1 MAQTYTRQSSMSD
14 GDTITAAL
22 FNNEYNQLLNAFA
35 YSSSS
40 ASSTGHRHD
49 GTAAQGGNIHTIGD
63 LDFLNK
69 IVADSTNNRW
79 GVFVEVSSA
88 AVEQI
93 RISDGVISPVTDND
107 VDLGTSSLE
116 FKDLF
121 IDGTAHVDTLDVDVN
136 GTVAGTFGVTGA
148 TTLSST
154 LAVTGAVT
162 GSSTIQGTTITATT
176 AFVPDAS
183 DGAALGTSAL
193 EFSDLFLADGAVIN
207 FGDDQDVSLTHVA
220 DTGLLISSTDQL
232 QFGDSGTYIYQSAD
246 GVLDLVSDTEIEINA
261 TTIDINGNVDV
272 SGTLTVAGAVDF
284 GDAALSNV
292 GAVQLDSIAGD
303 GDTNT
308 SITFSGSDVITI
320 TAGGD
325 TQFTFNNGSILPTT
339 DNDIDLGSSSYEF
352 KDGYFDGTVYADAI
366 NFNGTA
372 IAATAAELN
381 IVDGDTSASSTTLAD
396 ADRVVVNDNGTMKQV
411 ALTDFETYFE
421 SSIDTIANFEVTTE
435 LQTPLIAF
443 TDGDDAIQIADG
455 GGVTM
460 AAGLTSTAASNTLGA
475 TSFNDA
481 DITNVGAVQLDSIA
495 GDGDTNTSITFSGS
509 DVITIATGGSGRLTI
524 GDGALSPVTD
534 NEIDLGTSSLEFKDA
549 FFDGTVTSDA
559 FAGPLTG
566 NVTGTASLAT
576 SITASANNSTDETV
590 YPAFVDGATGTQG
603 IETDTGLTYNPS
615 TGMLTS
621 TGVTSTFTGNIT
633 GNVTGNTS
641 GTAATVTTAAQTN
654 ITSLGTLTALT
665 VDDVAINGKVI
676 TMTGSSSD
684 TATIT
689 AGTNGTLDIVTT
701 DDAAAA
707 ANIQI
712 TADGTAELAGTTVT
726 LDSGGGITL
735 DADSGTITF
744 ADGGSSLGTI
754 TSSGY
759 SGTSA
764 TVTVTDSTANT
775 NFPIVFHNESNGL
788 LDDTGALRYNP
799 STGTL
804 LAPNLSVA
812 GTTTTVDTVTME
824 ASNAIIFEGATAD
837 SNETTLSIVDP
848 TADHT
853 QYLINQGGYIPVLA
867 AATTTAISSTP
878 AELNLLD
885 GSSAGTV
892 ANSKAVIYSSDGDI
906 TVGDNLA
913 LTSDSAEVT
922 FGADSEVKIIHT
934 ADTGLILKHTATADD
949 KPISLTLQTGET
961 DMAANDV
968 IGKINFQAPDEGTG
982 TDAILVAAGI
992 QAISEG
998 DFSSSSNATSLQFM
1012 TGASEAA
1019 TAKMTVTSGGKVG
1032 IANTSP
1038 DVSLDLGSNTD
1049 AVHVPAGTT
1058 GERPGSPAAGY
1069 FRYNSTTGKF
1079 EGYTDEWGSIGGGA
1093 GTNMDTNTYT
1103 GDGSDTTF
1111 TLSTGPDDE
1120 ENLMVF
1126 IDGVFQAHDTFSVS
1140 GTTLTFATAPANGRV
1155 ITVYHSTTTVGG
1167 SNNTINTM
1175 TGDASDTTLT
1185 LSVAPV
1191 HENNVQ
1197 VFFDGVYQSK
1207 SNYSTSGTTL
1217 TFSTAPPDDVL
1228 VEAIINTN
1236 TSSTTANQL
1245 IDADSDTLI
1254 QVEESSDE
1262 DTIRMDIEGSEVAV
1276 LNSTSLTLKNPAT
1289 ADNST
1294 FNLNL
1299 QTAEADIAADDVLAK
1314 ISFSS
1319 PNEGTGTDALLTA
1332 AAIQAISEGDFSSSS
1347 NATSLSFMTG
1357 ASEAA
1362 AEKMRLTSAGNVGIG
1377 TTSPATAAGI
1387 SKYLHIDGGDPGIV
1401 LKDST
1406 ANDVAEIY
1414 NAGGKF
1420 IIYGGS
1426 GGTNADV
1433 ACFDLPNKRLGIGTI
1448 SPAAEL
1454 HVSAATT
1461 TQIRCES
1468 TTNSSTSTVQ
1478 LATNG
1483 SDWNLSAGGS
1493 AQGTYP
1499 NGFYIYDAGADAT
1512 RLIINDSGRITM
1524 PAQPAF
1530 LAVPASTQSNIAVT
1544 TDVAVAFGTEIF
1556 DVSGH
1561 FASNTFTA
1569 PVTGKYQLNV
1579 DIRMQ
1584 TVDSAAGY
1592 YQLMLVTSNKTYFN
1606 VMDPDFGQDAAYWTI
1621 SLQQLV
1627 DMDASDTATIQIH
1640 QSSGTAQTDISTA
1653 SYFSGFLAC

>member
-49 GTAAQGGNIHTIGD
+49 GTAAQGGNIYRIGD

-69 IVADSTNNRW
+69 IESDSTNNRW
-79 GVFVEVSSA
+79 GIYVEVSSA

-93 RISDGVISPVTDND
+93 RIQDGAIVPVTDND
-107 VDLGTSSLE
+107 IDLGTSSVE
-116 FKDLF
+116 FKDAYF
-121 IDGTAHVDTLDVDVN
+121 DGTVTTDALVADTADIN
-136 GTVAGTFGVTGA
+136 GGTVDGA
-148 TTLSST
+148 TVGANSASS
-154 LAVTGAVT
+154 GAFTTITASSSIT
-162 GSSTIQGTTITATT
+162 GSGTVQGTTITATT

-183 DGAALGTSAL
+183 DGAALGTSSL

-220 DTGLLISSTDQL
+220 DTGLLLSSTDQL

-246 GVLDLVSDTEIEINA
+246 GVLDLVADTEIEINA

-381 IVDGDTSASSTTLAD
+381 IMDGDTSASSTTLAD

-460 AAGLTSTAASNTLGA
+460 AAGLTSTAAANSLGA

-481 DITNVGAVQLDSIA
+481 DITNVGSVQLDSIA

-509 DVITIATGGSGRLTI
+509 DVITVAAGGDNQVTFTN
-524 GDGALSPVTD
+524 GAIVPSTD
-534 NEIDLGTSSLEFKDA
+534 NDIDLGTSSVEFKDA

-566 NVTGTASLAT
+566 DVTGTADLAT
-576 SITASANNSTDETV
+576 SVTVSANNSTDETV

-775 NFPIVFHNESNGL
+775 NFPIVFHNESDGL

-837 SNETTLSIVDP
+837 ANETTLSIVDP

-892 ANSKAVIYSSDGDI
+892 VNSKAVIYSSDGDI

-961 DMAANDV
+961 DIAANDV

-998 DFSSSSNATSLQFM
+998 DFSSSSNATSLQLM

-1058 GERPGSPAAGY
+1058 AQRPGSPAAGY

-1079 EGYTDEWGSIGGGA
+1079 EGYTDSWGAIGGGS
-1093 GTNMDTNTYT
+1093 GTNMDTNTYA

-1111 TLSTGPDDE
+1111 TLSTAPDDE
-1120 ENLMVF
+1120 DNLMVF

-1207 SNYSTSGTTL
+1207 SNYSISGTTL

-1228 VEAIINTN
+1228 VEAITNTN
-1236 TSSTTANQL
+1236 TTSTTANQL
-1245 IDADSDTLI
+1245 IDADSDTKI
-1254 QVEESSDE
+1254 MVEESSDE
-1262 DTIRMDIEGSEVAV
+1262 DKIRFDVAGTEEMVMDATGIVINDGSNDRDFRVESNGNANMLFVDGGEDMVFVGKNAKTEFDAYGTAV
-1276 LNSTSLTLKNPAT
+1276 MMQLESAGTSPYAGFGMVQNSNDADGAAFIMGKSRGTSLAAT
-1289 ADNST
+1289 TVVQDG
-1294 FNLNL
+1294 
-1299 QTAEADIAADDVLAK
+1299 DVLGR
-1314 ISFSS
+1314 IEFQ
-1319 PNEGTGTDALLTA
+1319 G
-1332 AAIQAISEGDFSSSS
+1332 
-1347 NATSLSFMTG
+1347 M
-1357 ASEAA
+1357 
-1362 AEKMRLTSAGNVGIG
+1362 
-1377 TTSPATAAGI
+1377 
-1387 SKYLHIDGGDPGIV
+1387 DGGDLETGARIMGAVDGTPGSNDMPGR
-1401 LKDST
+1401 LTFATTADGADSPT
-1406 ANDVAEIY
+1406 ERMRISSDGSLSVGGVF
-1414 NAGGKF
+1414 NAGLTDNGF
-1420 IIYGGS
+1420 FV
-1426 GGTNADV
+1426 GGTD
-1433 ACFDLPNKRLGIGTI
+1433 GINVY
-1448 SPAAEL
+1448 S
-1454 HVSAATT
+1454 V
-1461 TQIRCES
+1461 
-1468 TTNSSTSTVQ
+1468 NSSTSSSTYHVYDNDGEAFKFFVTYGGTINATGTTIAAISDIRWKENIRDLDDGLSKVMQ
-1478 LATNG
+1478 LQPRKF
-1483 SDWNLSAGGS
+1483 DWKKGKGK
-1493 AQGTYP
+1493 
-1499 NGFYIYDAGADAT
+1499 
-1512 RLIINDSGRITM
+1512 
-1524 PAQPAF
+1524 
-1530 LAVPASTQSNIAVT
+1530 
-1544 TDVAVAFGTEIF
+1544 
-1556 DVSGH
+1556 DVSNDRG
-1561 FASNTFTA
+1561 FIAQEIETVFPDLIDDWIDPA
-1569 PVTGKYQLNV
+1569 PEGEEPYKAVRADLIPT
-1579 DIRMQ
+1579 
-1584 TVDSAAGY
+1584 
-1592 YQLMLVTSNKTYFN
+1592 LVKAIQEQQVIIDDLKSRIKTLE
-1606 VMDPDFGQDAAYWTI
+1606 DA
-1621 SLQQLV
+1621 
-1627 DMDASDTATIQIH
+1627 
-1640 QSSGTAQTDISTA
+1640 
-1653 SYFSGFLAC
+1653 

>member
-49 GTAAQGGNIHTIGD
+49 GTAAQGGNIYRIGD

-69 IVADSTNNRW
+69 IESDSTNNRW
-79 GVFVEVSSA
+79 GIYVEVSSA

-93 RISDGVISPVTDND
+93 RIQDGAIVPVTDND
-107 VDLGTSSLE
+107 IDLGTSSVE
-116 FKDLF
+116 FKDAYF
-121 IDGTAHVDTLDVDVN
+121 DGTVTTDALVADTADIN
-136 GTVAGTFGVTGA
+136 GGTVDGA
-148 TTLSST
+148 TVGANSASS
-154 LAVTGAVT
+154 GAFTTITASSSIT
-162 GSSTIQGTTITATT
+162 GSGTVQGTTITATT

-183 DGAALGTSAL
+183 DGAALGTSSL

-220 DTGLLISSTDQL
+220 DTGLLLSSTDQL

-246 GVLDLVSDTEIEINA
+246 GVLDLVADTEIEINA

-381 IVDGDTSASSTTLAD
+381 IMDGDTSASSTTLAD

-460 AAGLTSTAASNTLGA
+460 AAGLTSTAAANSLGA

-481 DITNVGAVQLDSIA
+481 DITNVGSVQLDSIA

-509 DVITIATGGSGRLTI
+509 DVITVAAGGDNQVTFTN
-524 GDGALSPVTD
+524 GAIVPSTD
-534 NEIDLGTSSLEFKDA
+534 NDIDLGTSSVEFKDA

-566 NVTGTASLAT
+566 DVTGTADLAT
-576 SITASANNSTDETV
+576 SVTVSANNSTDETV

-775 NFPIVFHNESNGL
+775 NFPIVFHNESDGL

-837 SNETTLSIVDP
+837 ANETTLSIVDP

-892 ANSKAVIYSSDGDI
+892 VNSKAVIYSSDGDI

-961 DMAANDV
+961 DIAVNDV

-998 DFSSSSNATSLQFM
+998 DFSSSSNATSLQLM

-1058 GERPGSPAAGY
+1058 AQRPGSPAAGY

-1079 EGYTDEWGSIGGGA
+1079 EGYTDSWGAIGGGS
-1093 GTNMDTNTYT
+1093 GTNMDTNTYA

-1111 TLSTGPDDE
+1111 TLSTAPDDE
-1120 ENLMVF
+1120 DNLMVF

-1140 GTTLTFATAPANGRV
+1140 GTTLTFATAPADGRV

-1207 SNYSTSGTTL
+1207 SNYSISGTTL

-1228 VEAIINTN
+1228 VEAITNTN
-1236 TSSTTANQL
+1236 TTSTTANQL
-1245 IDADSDTLI
+1245 IDADSDTMI

-1262 DTIRMDIEGSEVAV
+1262 DTIRFDVAGSQKMV
-1276 LNSTSLTLKNPAT
+1276 LDSTGRLLVGTDSGDAFN
-1289 ADNST
+1289 ADSMLRIGRT
-1294 FNLNL
+1294 GDRAYMHFK
-1299 QTAEADIAADDVLAK
+1299 TDADQESGILFGDVDDDVECAIEYEPANKALT
-1314 ISFSS
+1314 FST
-1319 PNEGTGTDALLTA
+1319 NNNTET
-1332 AAIQAISEGDFSSSS
+1332 
-1347 NATSLSFMTG
+1347 
-1357 ASEAA
+1357 
-1362 AEKMRLTSAGNVGIG
+1362 MRLDSSGNCGIG
-1377 TTSPATAAGI
+1377 TSSP
-1387 SKYLHIDGGDPGIV
+1387 SSL
-1401 LKDST
+1401 
-1406 ANDVAEIY
+1406 
-1414 NAGGKF
+1414 
-1420 IIYGGS
+1420 
-1426 GGTNADV
+1426 
-1433 ACFDLPNKRLGIGTI
+1433 
-1448 SPAAEL
+1448 L
-1454 HVSAATT
+1454 HVDA
-1461 TQIRCES
+1461 
-1468 TTNSSTSTVQ
+1468 SSTSALVTIHNTSGASSDCRGLDVETSTTGTTIQ
-1478 LATNG
+1478 RWINAGTEVARVAAAGDFYTNDGSVSSLA
-1483 SDWNLSAGGS
+1483 SDSRVKS
-1493 AQGTYP
+1493 
-1499 NGFYIYDAGADAT
+1499 D
-1512 RLIINDSGRITM
+1512 
-1524 PAQPAF
+1524 
-1530 LAVPASTQSNIAVT
+1530 VT
-1544 TDVAVAFGTEIF
+1544 TLTDGIDIVKQLRPVTYKYNNKSEFYTALDDTKTRYGFIADEVKTVAPQYTSTGDGKVDGVAVDDFKTLSTTKMI
-1556 DVSGH
+1556 
-1561 FASNTFTA
+1561 
-1569 PVTGKYQLNV
+1569 P
-1579 DIRMQ
+1579 
-1584 TVDSAAGY
+1584 
-1592 YQLMLVTSNKTYFN
+1592 MLVKAIQEQQVIIDDLKSRIKTLE
-1606 VMDPDFGQDAAYWTI
+1606 DA
-1621 SLQQLV
+1621 
-1627 DMDASDTATIQIH
+1627 
-1640 QSSGTAQTDISTA
+1640 
-1653 SYFSGFLAC
+1653 

>member
-1 MAQTYTRQSSMSD
+1 MPKNETHNVNTVDSFFKVRPSSKTLREGENVSFLEK
-14 GDTITAAL
+14 GIL
-22 FNNEYNQLLNAFA
+22 VKLEKRNGIVYESKYNEQGKKE
-35 YSSSS
+35 STTTTKTTSGSSS
-40 ASSTGHRHD
+40 ADITAVSAGTGLSGGGLSGNVSLSVSAAQTSITSIYATD
-49 GTAAQGGNIHTIGD
+49 LIIGEDSQTAIDFGTANEIDFKINNSAELT
-63 LDFLNK
+63 LD
-69 IVADSTNNRW
+69 A
-79 GVFVEVSSA
+79 SA
-88 AVEQI
+88 LY
-93 RISDGVISPVTDND
+93 PVTDAGL
-107 VDLGTSSLE
+107 DLGTS
-116 FKDLF
+116 
-121 IDGTAHVDTLDVDVN
+121 T
-136 GTVAGTFGVTGA
+136 
-148 TTLSST
+148 
-154 LAVTGAVT
+154 
-162 GSSTIQGTTITATT
+162 
-176 AFVPDAS
+176 
-183 DGAALGTSAL
+183 
-193 EFSDLFLADGAVIN
+193 
-207 FGDDQDVSLTHVA
+207 
-220 DTGLLISSTDQL
+220 
-232 QFGDSGTYIYQSAD
+232 
-246 GVLDLVSDTEIEINA
+246 
-261 TTIDINGNVDV
+261 
-272 SGTLTVAGAVDF
+272 
-284 GDAALSNV
+284 
-292 GAVQLDSIAGD
+292 
-303 GDTNT
+303 
-308 SITFSGSDVITI
+308 
-320 TAGGD
+320 
-325 TQFTFNNGSILPTT
+325 
-339 DNDIDLGSSSYEF
+339 
-352 KDGYFDGTVYADAI
+352 
-366 NFNGTA
+366 
-372 IAATAAELN
+372 
-381 IVDGDTSASSTTLAD
+381 
-396 ADRVVVNDNGTMKQV
+396 
-411 ALTDFETYFE
+411 
-421 SSIDTIANFEVTTE
+421 
-435 LQTPLIAF
+435 
-443 TDGDDAIQIADG
+443 
-455 GGVTM
+455 
-460 AAGLTSTAASNTLGA
+460 
-475 TSFNDA
+475 
-481 DITNVGAVQLDSIA
+481 
-495 GDGDTNTSITFSGS
+495 
-509 DVITIATGGSGRLTI
+509 
-524 GDGALSPVTD
+524 
-534 NEIDLGTSSLEFKDA
+534 LEFKDA

-566 NVTGTASLAT
+566 DVTGTADLAT
-576 SITASANNSTDETV
+576 SVTVSANNSTDETV

-775 NFPIVFHNESNGL
+775 NFPIVFHNESDGL

-837 SNETTLSIVDP
+837 ANETTLSIVDP

-892 ANSKAVIYSSDGDI
+892 VNSKAVIYSSDGDI

-961 DMAANDV
+961 DIAANDV

-998 DFSSSSNATSLQFM
+998 DFSSSSNATSLQLM

-1058 GERPGSPAAGY
+1058 AQRPGSPAAGY

-1079 EGYTDEWGSIGGGA
+1079 EGYTDSWGAIGGGS
-1093 GTNMDTNTYT
+1093 GTNMDTNTYA

-1111 TLSTGPDDE
+1111 TLSTAPDDE
-1120 ENLMVF
+1120 DNLMVF

-1140 GTTLTFATAPANGRV
+1140 GTTLTFATAPADGRV

-1207 SNYSTSGTTL
+1207 SNYSISGTTL

-1228 VEAIINTN
+1228 VEAITNTN
-1236 TSSTTANQL
+1236 TTSTTANQL
-1245 IDADSDTLI
+1245 IDADSDTKVS
-1254 QVEESSDE
+1254 VEKSSDS
-1262 DTIRMDIEGSEVAV
+1262 DTIA
-1276 LNSTSLTLKNPAT
+1276 
-1289 ADNST
+1289 
-1294 FNLNL
+1294 F
-1299 QTAEADIAADDVLAK
+1299 DIA
-1314 ISFSS
+1314 
-1319 PNEGTGTDALLTA
+1319 GTEEMVMDATG
-1332 AAIQAISEGDFSSSS
+1332 IVINDGSNDRDFRIES
-1347 NATSLSFMTG
+1347 N
-1357 ASEAA
+1357 
-1362 AEKMRLTSAGNVGIG
+1362 GNANMLFVDGGNDRVGIG
-1377 TTSPATAAGI
+1377 TSSP
-1387 SKYLHIDGGDPGIV
+1387 DGIV
-1401 LKDST
+1401 HLYTSDASITPDADADDLIIEANGATGITIGSSASSVGSIRFADSGSPRAGMIYYDHVGNSMRFYTGATERARFSSDGSLSVGGVFNAGLTDNGFFVGGTDGINVYSVNDST
-1406 ANDVAEIY
+1406 SSSTYHVYDNDGEAF
-1414 NAGGKF
+1414 KF
-1420 IIYGGS
+1420 FVTYGGTINAT
-1426 GGTNADV
+1426 GTTIAAISDIRWKENIRDLDDGLSKV
-1433 ACFDLPNKRLGIGTI
+1433 MQLQPRKFDWKKGKGK
-1448 SPAAEL
+1448 
-1454 HVSAATT
+1454 
-1461 TQIRCES
+1461 
-1468 TTNSSTSTVQ
+1468 
-1478 LATNG
+1478 
-1483 SDWNLSAGGS
+1483 
-1493 AQGTYP
+1493 
-1499 NGFYIYDAGADAT
+1499 
-1512 RLIINDSGRITM
+1512 
-1524 PAQPAF
+1524 
-1530 LAVPASTQSNIAVT
+1530 
-1544 TDVAVAFGTEIF
+1544 
-1556 DVSGH
+1556 DVSNDRG
-1561 FASNTFTA
+1561 FIAQEIETVFPDLIDDWIDPA
-1569 PVTGKYQLNV
+1569 PEGEEPYKAVRADLIPT
-1579 DIRMQ
+1579 
-1584 TVDSAAGY
+1584 
-1592 YQLMLVTSNKTYFN
+1592 LVKAIQEQQVIIDDLKSRIKTLE
-1606 VMDPDFGQDAAYWTI
+1606 DA
-1621 SLQQLV
+1621 
-1627 DMDASDTATIQIH
+1627 
-1640 QSSGTAQTDISTA
+1640 
-1653 SYFSGFLAC
+1653 